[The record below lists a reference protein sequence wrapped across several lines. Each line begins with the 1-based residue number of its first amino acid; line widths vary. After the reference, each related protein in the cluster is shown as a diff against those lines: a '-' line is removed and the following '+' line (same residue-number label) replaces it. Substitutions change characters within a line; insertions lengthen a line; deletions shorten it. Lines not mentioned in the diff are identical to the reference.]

1 MTTINSGQIFFLSI
15 KSVGNYSRLF
25 SQFWDTVL
33 GINVGPVG
41 KGKTENVMFKNG

>member
-1 MTTINSGQIFFLSI
+1 MTTINSGQIFFSSI
-15 KSVGNYSRLF
+15 KSVGNYSQLF

-33 GINVGPVG
+33 GVIVGLVG